1 MGKNSKSDTV
11 ATSVLENLGFS
22 VHKLPETS
30 LLGKRA
36 DFIAE
41 LGALKLLVEAKL
53 RKDDPEELARIDKE
67 EVATGKRTSSHD
79 MGKNNALTKNIRE
92 AVKQLNAEREEA
104 HDFKVLMYL
113 ADCENASA
121 VFEQI
126 VDTLYGKTTVLHS
139 RRDRLG
145 IREIPCY
152 FYRENEFHPAK
163 SLDAAII
170 GFKSGVQ
177 WVVTLCLNPFADRI
191 KEVRSSVLPI
201 LFEGRTID
209 PVAEEAKGAALIPD
223 HDAPRPSGK
232 SKEFERMFSI
242 ADGMLRHLEKKYGY
256 EPQALFQGH
265 FTRQRISHPRES

>member
-1 MGKNSKSDTV
+1 MGQNSKSDTA

-22 VHKLPETS
+22 VRKLPETS

-53 RKDDPEELARIDKE
+53 REDDPEELARIEKDE
-67 EVATGKRTSSHD
+67 AATGTRTSSHD
-79 MGKNNALTKNIRE
+79 MGKNNSLTKNIRD
-92 AVKQLNAEREEA
+92 AVKQLNAEREET

-139 RRDRLG
+139 RRDRLDTL
-145 IREIPCY
+145 EIPCY

-163 SLDAAII
+163 SLDAAIV
-170 GFKSGVQ
+170 GFKSGGQ
-177 WVVTLCLNPFADRI
+177 WVMALCLNPFADRF
-191 KEVRSSVLPI
+191 KKVRSSELSI

-209 PVAEEAKGAALIPD
+209 PVEEESKGVALIPG
-223 HDAPRPSGK
+223 HDAPRPSRE
-232 SKEFERMFSI
+232 SKQFERMFSI
-242 ADGMLRHLEKKYGY
+242 ADVMLRHLEKKYGY
-256 EPQALFQGH
+256 EPQALSQGH
-265 FTRQRISHPRES
+265 FTRLRISRPRES